1 MTRRIVRWAFAASLA
16 AGLLAATPAA
26 AQTTPP
32 EGSVFGVPETGT
44 FSGGVPTGERT
55 AEPLELRL
63 ADALARGL
71 QHNLGVI
78 IREEGVAGA
87 RGERWRALS
96 AVLPDVSGR
105 VSADREVL
113 NLAALGFSGFPGI
126 PAVIGPFN
134 VFDARISLSQPIV
147 DPEGLFKLRQSNQ
160 LLDAAQHNY
169 RNARDLVV
177 LAVTNLYLRALAA
190 DSRVSAV
197 RAQLETADALAQL
210 ADDRKRAGLV
220 PAIDL
225 VRAELQRQTERQRL
239 VVAEN
244 VSAKQKLALARAIGL
259 PLGQDVRLTD
269 VMPFIPATLPSL
281 DDAVK
286 NAYEHREDFQSQQA
300 QVNAARSATK
310 SAAAAHL
317 PSMVVDANW
326 GSIGQT
332 VGSAIP
338 TYTIAANVHVPLF
351 NAGADRAKGIE
362 AAASLRRTEAELE
375 DARGRIYYEVQ
386 SALLDADAA
395 RRQVDLAAHGV
406 ELAEQQLEQ
415 ARDRFGAGVADT
427 IEVVQAQESVANAH
441 DARVASLY
449 GYNAAR
455 AALAGALGL
464 AEEQM
469 SQLLGA
475 NK

>member
-1 MTRRIVRWAFAASLA
+1 MPESSPFA
-16 AGLLAATPAA
+16 
-26 AQTTPP
+26 
-32 EGSVFGVPETGT
+32 
-44 FSGGVPTGERT
+44 GGVPTGERT
-55 AEPLELRL
+55 ADALDLHL
-63 ADALARGL
+63 ADAIARGL

-78 IREEGVAGA
+78 AREEAVEGA

-96 AVLPDVSGR
+96 AVLPNVSGEI
-105 VSADREVL
+105 SADREVL
-113 NLAALGFSGFPGI
+113 NLAALGFAGFPGI
-126 PAVIGPFN
+126 PSVIGPFN

-147 DPEGLFKLRQSNQ
+147 DAEGLFKLRESNQ
-160 LLDAAQHNY
+160 LLDAAQHSY

-190 DSRVSAV
+190 DSRVNAV
-197 RAQLETADALAQL
+197 SAQLETADALARL

-244 VSAKQKLALARAIGL
+244 VAAKQKLALARAIGL
-259 PLGQDVRLTD
+259 PLGQALRLSD
-269 VMPFIPATLPSL
+269 AMPFTPATLPAL

-286 NAYEHREDFQSQQA
+286 NAYQHREDFQSRQA
-300 QVNAARSATK
+300 QVTAARSAAR

-317 PSMVVDANW
+317 PSMAVDANW

-338 TYTIAANVHVPLF
+338 TYTIAANVRVPLF
-351 NAGADRAKGIE
+351 NAADKARAIE
-362 AAASLRRTEAELE
+362 AGATLRRTEAELE

-395 RRQVDLAAHGV
+395 RRQVDLAARGV
-406 ELAEQQLEQ
+406 ELADQQLEQ

-427 IEVVQAQESVANAH
+427 IEVVQAQEAVANAH

-469 SQLLGA
+469 PQFLGA